1 MEADRPEADG
11 TRRSPLYDE
20 LARMGFDVHSPGLSE
35 AGESNGNATN
45 SSPAGTESGTESGT
59 DFPTDTGTE
68 EPDTNTATA
77 VLPRVDNA
85 DRRAVHLAEIRDR
98 FGDEAAAA
106 PPAAPAPPAPDS
118 PPPVPPPLNVAP
130 VGHIPAG
137 APPRPTAANLT
148 HDTVLRARRLRPR
161 RGWRRV
167 IYVATRGKINPGPSA
182 AEMRADDLVTRA
194 RTPVRQCH
202 RLAVIS
208 LKGGVGKTTTTAALG
223 GMLATLRGDR
233 VVAIDAN
240 PDRGTLGERVAGE
253 IQATVRDMLAAGDAI
268 RRYGDV
274 RTFTSQAPSRLEV
287 LSSDS
292 DPGISLAFSDDD
304 YRATIDILERY
315 YNLILTDCG
324 TGLLHSAM
332 RGVLG
337 LADSLV
343 LVSSPTL
350 DGARSASATLDWLEA
365 HGYGELAGRSIAV
378 ICAVRH
384 GRDVDVG
391 RLEKHFAARSRAV
404 VQIPYDAHLATG
416 GIVDVEALRPA
427 THTAYLQLAAAVGDG
442 MALPGVPRVHNG
454 F

>member
-1 MEADRPEADG
+1 MEGDRPEADSA
-11 TRRSPLYDE
+11 RRSPLYDE
-20 LARMGFDVHSPGLSE
+20 LARMGFDLRSPRLGD
-35 AGESNGNATN
+35 AGEAVDGNGAAPA
-45 SSPAGTESGTESGT
+45 SASPPAAPPAETA
-59 DFPTDTGTE
+59 DPAADDPE
-68 EPDTNTATA
+68 EATA
-77 VLPRVDNA
+77 ILPPVDDP
-85 DRRAVHLAEIRDR
+85 DRRAQQLADIRDR
-98 FGDEAAAA
+98 FGDEPEPFAGS
-106 PPAAPAPPAPDS
+106 PAESVVPLLPAE
-118 PPPVPPPLNVAP
+118 
-130 VGHIPAG
+130 
-137 APPRPTAANLT
+137 PRPTAANLT
-148 HDTVLRARRLRPR
+148 QETVLRSRRLAPR
-161 RGWRRV
+161 HGWRRA
-167 IYVATRGKINPGPSA
+167 IYVVTRGKVNPGPSA
-182 AEMRADDLVTRA
+182 ADVREDDLISMA
-194 RTPVRQCH
+194 RTPVRRCH

-223 GMLATLRGDR
+223 GMLASLRGDR
-233 VVAIDAN
+233 VVAMDAN

-253 IQATVRDMLAAGDAI
+253 SLATVRDLLEAGDAV

-274 RTFTSQAPSRLEV
+274 RTFTAQAPSRLEV

-304 YRATIDILERY
+304 YRAAIDLLDRY

-343 LVSSPTL
+343 VVSSPTL

-365 HGYGELAGRSIAV
+365 HGYGELARRSIVV
-378 ICAVRH
+378 ICAVRRNR
-384 GRDVDVG
+384 RDVDVG

-404 VQIPYDAHLATG
+404 VRIPYDPHLATG

-427 THTAYLQLAAAVGDG
+427 TRAAYLQLAAAVGEG
-442 MALPGVPRVHNG
+442 MALPGVPRVHNS

>member
-1 MEADRPEADG
+1 M
-11 TRRSPLYDE
+11 
-20 LARMGFDVHSPGLSE
+20 
-35 AGESNGNATN
+35 
-45 SSPAGTESGTESGT
+45 
-59 DFPTDTGTE
+59 
-68 EPDTNTATA
+68 
-77 VLPRVDNA
+77 
-85 DRRAVHLAEIRDR
+85 
-98 FGDEAAAA
+98 
-106 PPAAPAPPAPDS
+106 
-118 PPPVPPPLNVAP
+118 
-130 VGHIPAG
+130 
-137 APPRPTAANLT
+137 
-148 HDTVLRARRLRPR
+148 
-161 RGWRRV
+161 
-167 IYVATRGKINPGPSA
+167 TRGGINPGPSA
-182 AEMRADDLVTRA
+182 ADTREDDLIRRA
-194 RTPVRQCH
+194 RTPVRRCH

-223 GMLATLRGDR
+223 GMLASLRGDR
-233 VVAIDAN
+233 VVAMDAN

-253 IQATVRDMLAAGDAI
+253 SLATVRDLLDAGDAV
-268 RRYGDV
+268 RRYADV
-274 RTFTSQAPSRLEV
+274 RAFTAQAPSRLEV

-304 YRATIDILERY
+304 YRAAIDLLDRY

-343 LVSSPTL
+343 VVSSPTL

-378 ICAVRH
+378 ICAVRSR
-384 GRDVDVG
+384 RDVDVG

-404 VQIPYDAHLATG
+404 VRIPYDPHLATG

-427 THTAYLQLAAAVGDG
+427 TRTAYLQLSAAVGEG
-442 MALPGVPRVHNG
+442 MALPGVPRVHNS